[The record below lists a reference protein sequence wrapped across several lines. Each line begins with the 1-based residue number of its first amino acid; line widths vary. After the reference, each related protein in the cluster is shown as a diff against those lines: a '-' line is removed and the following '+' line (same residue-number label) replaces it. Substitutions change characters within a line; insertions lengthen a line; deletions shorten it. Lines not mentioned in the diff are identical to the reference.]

1 MSILLLPTPS
11 SPRQGA
17 PRVVDII
24 NLASSADTLLKDR
37 VAYLR
42 ARGIDNRII
51 CMDGPQISKMIEAG
65 IPVYTVPLPR
75 GYNPVKLLVS
85 LVRIAG
91 YLRRENIDLVHTHCS
106 IPGFIGRIAAWLAGV
121 PAIVHTV
128 HGFHFHDH
136 TPAWKRSVYVGLE
149 RFAGWFT
156 HALLSQNRHDMELA
170 ARYGIVPRERLRHIG
185 NGIKLD
191 RFPGSRR
198 NPGVGDPLTITCIAR
213 LEPVKNHRMLFES
226 ARQLKER
233 GHRFRIWAIGDGP
246 LRSEYEALCAR
257 LGIQDSVTFL
267 GYRED
272 VPDLL
277 ADTDI
282 SVLTSV
288 KEGIPRALL
297 ESMAMGIPVV
307 ATRVNGNRE
316 VVRDGE
322 TGLMVELDDNRAL
335 TEALERLM
343 TDRELRRQI
352 GSRSREV
359 ARQEYDESSI
369 AEAILSVYRGL
380 LARREAARQITSP
393 RAVKP

>member
-1 MSILLLPTPS
+1 MSLLLLPTHP
-11 SPRQGA
+11 SPRRGA

-24 NLASSADTLLKDR
+24 NLASAADTLLKDR

-51 CMDGPQISKMIEAG
+51 CMDGPQIPKLIAAG
-65 IPVYTVPLPR
+65 IPVYTVSLPR
-75 GYNPVKLLVS
+75 GYNPLKLVS
-85 LVRIAG
+85 SLIQITR

-106 IPGFIGRIAAWLAGV
+106 VPGFVGRIAAGLAGV

-136 TPAWKRSVYVGLE
+136 TPPWKLSIYVALE
-149 RFAGWFT
+149 RFAGLFT
-156 HALLSQNRHDMELA
+156 HTLLSQNRHDMELA
-170 ARYGIVPRERLRHIG
+170 ARHRIVPRERLRHIG
-185 NGIKLD
+185 NGIKLE

-198 NPGVGDPLTITCIAR
+198 NPEAGDPLTITCIAR
-213 LEPVKNHRMLFES
+213 LEPVKNHRMLFEC
-226 ARQLKER
+226 ARRLKER
-233 GHRFRIWAIGDGP
+233 GHRFRIWAVGDGA
-246 LRSEYEALCAR
+246 LRPEYEALCAK
-257 LGIQDSVTFL
+257 LDIQDNVQFL

-272 VPDLL
+272 IPELL
-277 ADTDI
+277 AETDI

-322 TGLMVELDDNRAL
+322 TGLMVELDDDQAL
-335 TEALERLM
+335 TEALERLI
-343 TDRELRRQI
+343 TDPKLRREI
-352 GSRSREV
+352 GTRSRDV
-359 ARQEYDESSI
+359 AFREYDESAI
-369 AEAILSVYRGL
+369 AEAILTVYRGL
-380 LARREAARQITSP
+380 LAKREAARQVPSP
-393 RAVKP
+393 RPVKL

>member
-1 MSILLLPTPS
+1 
-11 SPRQGA
+11 
-17 PRVVDII
+17 VVDII

-51 CMDGPQISKMIEAG
+51 CMDGPQIPKLIEAG
-65 IPVYTVPLPR
+65 IPVFTVPLPR
-75 GYNPVKLLVS
+75 GYDPVKLLTS
-85 LVRIAG
+85 LVRIAR

-106 IPGFIGRIAAWLAGV
+106 IPGFVGRIAAWLAGV

-128 HGFHFHDH
+128 HGFHFHDN
-136 TPAWKRSVYVGLE
+136 TPTWKRSIFVALE
-149 RFAGWFT
+149 RLAGLCT
-156 HALLSQNRHDMELA
+156 HTLLSQNRHDMEEA
-170 ARYGIVPRERLRHIG
+170 ARHGIVPRERLRHIG
-185 NGIKLD
+185 NGIKLE

-198 NPGVGDPLTITCIAR
+198 EAEAGEPLTITCIAR

-226 ARQLKER
+226 ARRLKER
-233 GHRFRIWAIGDGP
+233 GHRFRILAVGDGA
-246 LRSEYEALCAR
+246 LRSEYEALCTR
-257 LGIQDSVTFL
+257 LNIRDSVQFL

-272 VPDLL
+272 IPELL
-277 ADTDI
+277 AETDI

-316 VVRDGE
+316 VVQDGE
-322 TGLMVELDDNRAL
+322 TGLMVELDDDQGL

-343 TDRELRRQI
+343 TDPGLRRAI

-359 ARQEYDESSI
+359 AFRDYDESSI
-369 AEAILSVYRGL
+369 AEAILTVYRGL
-380 LARREAARQITSP
+380 LARGVARKVPSP
-393 RAVKP
+393 RTVEP